1 MKIKLNKM
9 RKEETNKILSDA
21 VQALSDF
28 SSETMVYAPKHGRSM
43 PSIEALHEISEN
55 LRSIIFPGYFGKSRI
70 TAQNLPHYIGVNID
84 RTFHLLSEQ
93 IARGICFAQIESE
106 KANCELNEITAQ
118 NITAQFFKHLPFIRK
133 QLISDV
139 KSTYNGDPAANS
151 FGAIIYSYPGL
162 KATTNYRIANALL
175 KLKVPLIPRILTEMA
190 HSETGIDINPGAEI
204 GHSFT
209 MDHGTG
215 IVIGET
221 CIIGNNVKL
230 YQGVT
235 LGAKSFPCDEN
246 GNPIKGIPRHPIV
259 EDNVVIYAQA
269 TILGRITIG
278 KGSVIGGNVWV
289 TKDVAPNSKILQS
302 ATRDM
307 SFENGAGI

>member
-1 MKIKLNKM
+1 MT
-9 RKEETNKILSDA
+9 KEEITRILSSA
-21 VQALSDF
+21 VGALSDF
-28 SSETMVYAPKHGRSM
+28 SSESMVYAPKHGRSM
-43 PSIEALHEISEN
+43 PSIDALHEISEK

-70 TAQNLPHYIGVNID
+70 TPQNLPHYIGVNID
-84 RTFHLLSEQ
+84 RAFHLLSEQ
-93 IARGICFAQIESE
+93 IYRGMCFAHIESE
-106 KANCELNEITAQ
+106 NAYCEINEHSAHE
-118 NITAQFFKHLPFIRK
+118 ITAQFFKKLPQIRES
-133 QLISDV
+133 LISDV

-151 FGAIIYSYPGL
+151 YGAIIYSYPGL

-175 KLKVPLIPRILTEMA
+175 KLDVPLIPRILTEMA

-235 LGAKSFPCDEN
+235 LGAKSFPLDKD
-246 GNPIKGIPRHPIV
+246 GNPIKGIARHPIV

-269 TILGRITIG
+269 TILGRITVG
-278 KGSVIGGNVWV
+278 KNSVIGGNVWV
-289 TKDVAPNSKILQS
+289 TKDVAPNSKLLQS
-302 ATRDM
+302 AARDM

>member
-1 MKIKLNKM
+1 MKKQEI
-9 RKEETNKILSDA
+9 TQILTKA

-28 SSETMVYAPKHGRSM
+28 SSESMVYAPKHGRSM
-43 PSIEALHEISEN
+43 PSIDALSEITEN

-70 TAQNLPHYIGVNID
+70 TSQNLPHYIGVNID

-93 IARGICFAQIESE
+93 IYRGMCFANIENE
-106 KANCELNEITAQ
+106 NAYCDTNEHKAHEITAY
-118 NITAQFFKHLPFIRK
+118 FFKKLPQIRES
-133 QLISDV
+133 LIADV

-175 KLKVPLIPRILTEMA
+175 KLNVPLIPRILTEMA

-235 LGAKSFPCDEN
+235 LGAKSFPLDKN

-269 TILGRITIG
+269 TILGRITVG
-278 KGSVIGGNVWV
+278 KNSVIGGNVWL
-289 TKDVAPNSKILQS
+289 TKDVAPDSKILQS

>member
-1 MKIKLNKM
+1 MQ
-9 RKEETNKILSDA
+9 KEEITQILADT
-21 VQALSDF
+21 VTKLSDF
-28 SSETMVYAPKHGRSM
+28 SSSSMVYAPKHGRSM
-43 PSIEALHEISEN
+43 PSIDALHEVMEN
-55 LRSIIFPGYFGKSRI
+55 LRSILFPGYFGKSRI
-70 TAQNLPHYIGVNID
+70 NQQNLPYYIGMNID
-84 RTFHLLSEQ
+84 RTFHLLAEQ
-93 IARGICFAQIESE
+93 ISRGICFAQTE
-106 KANCELNEITAQ
+106 KTTKNCELNDQTAQMITAD
-118 NITAQFFKHLPFIRK
+118 FFKLLPQIRET
-133 QLISDV
+133 LISDV

-175 KLKVPLIPRILTEMA
+175 KLKVPLIPRIIAEMA

-204 GHSFT
+204 SGSFT

-235 LGAKSFPCDEN
+235 LGAKSFPVDN
-246 GNPIKGIPRHPIV
+246 DGNPIKGIPRHPIV
-259 EDNVVIYAQA
+259 EDDVIIYAQA

-278 KGSVIGGNVWV
+278 QGSIIGGNVWV
-289 TKDVAPNSKILQS
+289 TKDKAKNSRILQP

-307 SFENGAGI
+307 HFDNGLGI

>member
-1 MKIKLNKM
+1 MTK
-9 RKEETNKILSDA
+9 KEINRILTDT
-21 VQALSDF
+21 VHALSDF
-28 SSETMVYAPKHGRSM
+28 SSQSMVYAPKHGRSM
-43 PSIEALHEISEN
+43 PSIDALHEISEN

-70 TAQNLPHYIGVNID
+70 TEHNLPHYIGVNID
-84 RTFHLLSEQ
+84 RTFHLLAEQ
-93 IARGICFAQIESE
+93 IARGICFAQNEHESSH
-106 KANCELNEITAQ
+106 CELNEQKAYEITA
-118 NITAQFFKHLPFIRK
+118 NFFKKLPKISEM
-133 QLISDV
+133 LISDV

-175 KLKVPLIPRILTEMA
+175 KLNVPLIPRILTEMA

-235 LGAKSFPCDEN
+235 LGAKSFPLDNE

-259 EDNVVIYAQA
+259 EDDVIIYAQA

-278 KGSVIGGNVWV
+278 KGTVIGGNVWV
-289 TKDVAPNSKILQS
+289 TKDVAANSKILQS
-302 ATRDM
+302 AVRDM